1 MKKHLLSAFLLLL
14 PLLSLS
20 AQTIAE
26 ETSLAEDSLVRQ
38 SFVER
43 LVQSEENQPK
53 VTMQQDTAIYKLIGQ
68 PGVNRPENIVIV
80 QNRPCLQMLGYR
92 IQVFSSNNQ
101 KTAKAEAFRRE
112 TAIKQVVPDM
122 TSYVK
127 YQAPFW
133 RVRVGDFQTYED
145 AYAKLVEF
153 RKTFV
158 FGREMSI
165 VRETINLP
173 L

>member
-112 TAIKQVVPDM
+112 TAIKQAVPGM